1 MAKQRQRSSSS
12 SPLCVQNARPLLSKA
27 QRVIDLSNATRNM
40 SSKQIRTTDA
50 GAISIFGGNEVRIID
65 IYNWNLDRYLVL
77 LQLGT

>member
-1 MAKQRQRSSSS
+1 MAKQRQRSSSSSSSS

-50 GAISIFGGNEVRIID
+50 GAISIFGGNMYTIGI
-65 IYNWNLDRYLVL
+65 
-77 LQLGT
+77 

>member
-1 MAKQRQRSSSS
+1 M
-12 SPLCVQNARPLLSKA
+12 QNARPLLSKA
-27 QRVIDLSNATRNM
+27 QQRVIDLSNATRNM